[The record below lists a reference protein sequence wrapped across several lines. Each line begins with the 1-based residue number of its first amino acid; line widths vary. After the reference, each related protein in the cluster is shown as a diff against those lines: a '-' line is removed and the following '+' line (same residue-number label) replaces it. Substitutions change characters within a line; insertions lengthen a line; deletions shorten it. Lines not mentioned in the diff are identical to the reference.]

1 MHDPAVR
8 TALPVLAVLLL
19 AACGGGGAETDARG
33 GRTFEPARILVEP
46 DGQVLLVGI
55 GRLLG
60 KGYECG
66 GEQKE
71 TAEFV
76 AARLQPTGEVTAV
89 STVPQ
94 GAVEWC
100 AEALDEA
107 VLLPDGGFA
116 LGGSIGGLPEAEG
129 SADRGFVAARFAGA
143 GELVQTAQVT
153 YPTTQLAGWLLD
165 RDPPLDDEPP
175 EVRGLAVVRGGRLA
189 LGKYQTGWPNYTLF
203 EVGRRGQRLGKAV
216 VRTAT
221 ETVVLSVEANG
232 HGIYVLTEEFPA
244 GQGTDYRYGLYRHRL
259 GGPLAERVE
268 ADPGRSRFEVATD
281 FALQQD
287 GKTVVAGE
295 LDRGKTRMLFV
306 MRRVASGA
314 VDHTWGQGGMVLQP
328 LGRLGPDDNLYRDSR
343 AAVGVL
349 PNGNVL
355 VVASIRGRAA
365 KVFRLNADGRPDKS
379 FGKNG
384 IVTLSPF

>member
-1 MHDPAVR
+1 MR
-8 TALPVLAVLLL
+8 TALLVLAALLL
-19 AACGGGGAETDARG
+19 AACGDGETETDAQG

-55 GRLLG
+55 GRLPG

-76 AARLQPTGEVTAV
+76 AVRLQPTGEVTDV

-100 AEALDEA
+100 AETLDEA

-116 LGGSIGGLPEAEG
+116 LGGSIGGLAEAEG

-143 GELVQTAQVT
+143 GGEPVETAQVT

-175 EVRGLAVVRGGRLA
+175 EVRGLAQVPGGRLA
-189 LGKYQTGWPNYTLF
+189 LGKYQTGRPNYTLF
-203 EVGRRGQRLGKAV
+203 EVGKRGQRVGRAL

-221 ETVVLSVEANG
+221 EPVILSVEANG
-232 HGIYVLTEEFPA
+232 QGIYVLTEEFPA
-244 GQGTDYRYGLYRHRL
+244 GEGTDYRYGLYRHRL
-259 GGPLAERVE
+259 GGRLAERVE
-268 ADPGRSRFEVATD
+268 AAPGRSRFEVATD

-295 LDRGKTRMLFV
+295 LDRGKIRMLFV
-306 MRRVASGA
+306 MRRAASGA
-314 VDHTWGQGGMVLQP
+314 VDRTWGQGGMVLQP

-365 KVFRLNADGRPDKS
+365 KVFRLDAEGRPDKS